1 VIVRFALHPSHLRL
15 RTEPKGE
22 NTHLDFFC
30 FQRLHR
36 SPDNSCARM
45 QNMDGR
51 CMTQTELAE
60 RWRLSEAT
68 LERWRTES
76 GGPLFLK
83 LGNQVRYR
91 LQDVEAFEEA
101 ALRGSTKTDVE
112 VDQGVT
118 SGASHRTLSRLT
130 QPQPRPTRPV
140 TIWLRT
146 GSPRT
151 GFRPVLASRRG

>member
-1 VIVRFALHPSHLRL
+1 MK
-15 RTEPKGE
+15 TE
-22 NTHLDFFC
+22 
-30 FQRLHR
+30 
-36 SPDNSCARM
+36 
-45 QNMDGR
+45 R

-60 RWRLSEAT
+60 RWRISEAT

-91 LQDVEAFEEA
+91 LQDVETFGEA
-101 ALRGSTKTDVE
+101 ALRGSNKPDTE

-118 SGASHRTLSRLT
+118 SGASHRTLPRLT
-130 QPQPRPTRPV
+130 QPPPKPTRPV

-146 GSPRT
+146 SSRRT
-151 GFRPVLASRRG
+151 GFRPVFSGGQR